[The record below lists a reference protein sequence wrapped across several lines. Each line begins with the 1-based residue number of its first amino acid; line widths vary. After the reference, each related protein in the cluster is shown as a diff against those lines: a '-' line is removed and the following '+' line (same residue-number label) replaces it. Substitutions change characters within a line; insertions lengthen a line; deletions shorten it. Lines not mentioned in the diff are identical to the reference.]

1 MGSRGRACDARDGPA
16 LLPKELGPALP
27 QKKWGPAL
35 LPAPTAPSEGY
46 AGIRNL
52 VHSNPKTQTNPLSI
66 LAHQLRRRFPSNSS
80 LLKRSPIDLP
90 GCAARRFAGR
100 SIVPA
105 CLGISILA
113 NLRPAAKTARCST
126 ALLGETTLAS
136 RFASS
141 APKCFPKP
149 RRARGEFPLPAP
161 LPDWPRLRSEELRHC
176 LPAEIG
182 SLATCRS
189 ILPLPAFRRGWG
201 RSPDH
206 PCTMRS
212 LPESGKRKMR

>member
-1 MGSRGRACDARDGPA
+1 
-16 LLPKELGPALP
+16 
-27 QKKWGPAL
+27 L

-52 VHSNPKTQTNPLSI
+52 VRLNPKTQTNPLSI

-80 LLKRSPIDLP
+80 LLR
-90 GCAARRFAGR
+90 GAR
-100 SIVPA
+100 SIYSTARPEGSLVFRSFRPA
-105 CLGISILA
+105 LDPDPCEPT
-113 NLRPAAKTARCST
+113 PAAKTARCSA

-141 APKCFPKP
+141 APKCFREP

-161 LPDWPRLRSEELRHC
+161 LTDWPHFRSEELRHC
-176 LPAEIG
+176 LPAEVG
-182 SLATCRS
+182 SLVTCRPF
-189 ILPLPAFRRGWG
+189 LPLPAFGRDWD

-206 PCTMRS
+206 RCTMLFS
-212 LPESGKRKMR
+212 SESGKRKMR